1 MRNNFLCLLLFLCCV
16 TFLSGSDESWPPETY
31 IAEQKNA
38 EKQILRKDK
47 KIDSLKVSKQYTCAR
62 TLKTIAYLA
71 QKNPRERSYFLK
83 LIKAKLCCKNLRI
96 KNAALEALGLF
107 GAIADDKAAEC
118 VDLVKT
124 FAASQC
130 VAIQAL
136 AKIACV
142 KKTLAPRIL
151 TFIES
156 DDLNYLDNNRVAAY
170 KDIALAHEFIAEE
183 CVGRLEKILINP
195 DKDICRAA
203 TRALGIINERYKRG
217 NINYECRRILTNLL
231 ADPECSLEA
240 QEAFEK
246 NGCGDDFY
254 LKKHLKRQR
263 TE

>member
-16 TFLSGSDESWPPETY
+16 TFLSGSDESWPPEAY
-31 IAEQKNA
+31 I
-38 EKQILRKDK
+38 
-47 KIDSLKVSKQYTCAR
+47 
-62 TLKTIAYLA
+62 
-71 QKNPRERSYFLK
+71 
-83 LIKAKLCCKNLRI
+83 
-96 KNAALEALGLF
+96 
-107 GAIADDKAAEC
+107 
-118 VDLVKT
+118 
-124 FAASQC
+124 
-130 VAIQAL
+130 
-136 AKIACV
+136 
-142 KKTLAPRIL
+142 
-151 TFIES
+151 
-156 DDLNYLDNNRVAAY
+156 VAAY